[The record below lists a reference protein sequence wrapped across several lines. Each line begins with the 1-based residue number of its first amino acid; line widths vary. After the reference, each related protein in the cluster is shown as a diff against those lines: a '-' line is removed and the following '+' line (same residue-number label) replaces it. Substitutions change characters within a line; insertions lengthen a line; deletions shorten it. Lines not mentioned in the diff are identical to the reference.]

1 MARPPI
7 LWQCGDRSLPLGGAP
22 RIMGILNVTPDSF
35 SDGGA
40 HATAG
45 AAVAHGLRLLEEGA
59 DILDVGGESTR
70 PGAAAVSAAEELAR
84 VLPVIR
90 ELYRQRPAALIS
102 IDTSKAEVADRAL
115 DAGARIVNDVTAGE
129 GDPAM
134 VGVVAAARAG
144 FVLMHMQGTPRT
156 MQAAPCY
163 ADVVGEVAAYL
174 RARVA
179 ACEAAGIGRAQLV
192 VDPGIGFGKTL
203 EHNLALIRAA
213 AGLTPEFPVLI
224 GASRKSFLG
233 KLTGR
238 EIGDRVAASV
248 AVAIHGALHGVAIL
262 RVHDVKETVDAL
274 RVTAALTGER

>member
-1 MARPPI
+1 
-7 LWQCGDRSLPLGGAP
+7 
-22 RIMGILNVTPDSF
+22 MGILNVTPDSF

-45 AAVAHGLRLLEEGA
+45 AAVAHGLRLLDEGA

-70 PGAAAVSAAEELAR
+70 PGAAAVPATEEQAR

-90 ELYRQRPAALIS
+90 ELCRQRPDVLIS
-102 IDTSKAEVADRAL
+102 IDTSKADVAEQAL
-115 DAGARIVNDVTAGE
+115 AAGACIVNDVTALTS
-129 GDPAM
+129 DPAM
-134 VGVVAAARAG
+134 LDGVRRAG
-144 FVLMHMQGTPRT
+144 AGVVLMHMQGTPRT
-156 MQAAPCY
+156 MQAAPHY

-179 ACEAAGIGRAQLV
+179 ACEAAGLDRAQVV

-203 EHNLALIRAA
+203 EHNLALVRAA